1 MGNREKFS
9 AEIGQCASM
18 EKVEGKL
25 VIQEENGNVFL
36 SVRSQQGPHY
46 GLHQFFQQASIEKCI
61 SVSRNGNYLI
71 IRFLG

>member
-1 MGNREKFS
+1 MGNRAKFA

-36 SVRSQQGPHY
+36 SVISEQGFHH
-46 GLHQFFQQASIEKCI
+46 GLHQFFPKALIGKNVI
-61 SVSRNGNYLI
+61 VRKNGNNLI
-71 IRFLG
+71 IRSDM